1 MRIVFSKR
9 FTAVAKFVILFVRVR
24 FPKSLTSYFFITTFL
39 FVLWQPA
46 NEISLKEV
54 LCCFWKNFLGD
65 PSSLRRTTSLL
76 EILGSVTV
84 SMVDMYGGH
93 NVGSI

>member
-1 MRIVFSKR
+1 MSF
-9 FTAVAKFVILFVRVR
+9 LFVRIR
-24 FPKSLTSYFFITTFL
+24 FPESMTSDFFFITTFL
-39 FVLWQPA
+39 SVLWQPA

-65 PSSLRRTTSLL
+65 PSSLPRTTSLL

>member
-1 MRIVFSKR
+1 M
-9 FTAVAKFVILFVRVR
+9 
-24 FPKSLTSYFFITTFL
+24 TSDFFFITTFL

-65 PSSLRRTTSLL
+65 SSSLPRTTSLL